1 LRAAIY
7 LRVSTGEQTV
17 DPQRQALQK
26 ILELRGWTLV
36 KEYAD
41 EGISGAKARDQRPGF
56 DAMCKAATR
65 REFDI
70 VVAWSI
76 DRISRSLIN
85 LITFMNELNA
95 VGVQLYVHQQA
106 FDSMTP
112 SGKLMLQVAG
122 AFAEFERTLI
132 GQRIKIGFARAK
144 ARGKQFGKRT
154 ILTPELVQK
163 AVELRAEGKSAT
175 EIGKELECA
184 PRSVWRAL
192 RKASNPV
199 NAWE

>member
-1 LRAAIY
+1 LQTSCQPRLNSRGEGSNLRAAIY

-106 FDSMTP
+106 FDSP
-112 SGKLMLQVAG
+112 SSS
-122 AFAEFERTLI
+122 
-132 GQRIKIGFARAK
+132 AR
-144 ARGKQFGKRT
+144 
-154 ILTPELVQK
+154 
-163 AVELRAEGKSAT
+163 
-175 EIGKELECA
+175 
-184 PRSVWRAL
+184 
-192 RKASNPV
+192 
-199 NAWE
+199 